1 MGNGRTLDIADIETE
16 IGSGSVVVRKEN
28 VQSKTKNKKIKAAHV
43 FVLCATAD
51 VCLDNGS

>member
-16 IGSGSVVVRKEN
+16 SGSGSVVVRKEN